1 MSGTRPRQLHF
12 GLFTYPGGH
21 HIAGWRHPSTPTHD
35 LGGFEFYKVMGQ
47 LAERGKF
54 DLIFVGDTLFTRE
67 KDGRFFGRQA
77 TSNPDPVSLISA
89 VSAVTE
95 HLGLVATLSTTYHE
109 PYAIAN
115 KFATL
120 DHLSGGRAGWN
131 VVTTWEDRA
140 SLNFSRDTAME
151 KADRYVRGKEFVD
164 ACKALWDSWEDGA
177 LLRDKASGRFLDPAR
192 IQAANH
198 ASPSFSVRGPLR
210 LPRSPQGWPVLV
222 QAGGSPPGRR
232 FAAQIAEAIFTA
244 QTKLEDAKAFRTT
257 IHAMMAQEGRRPEEV
272 VIMPGLSPLLGSTE
286 AEAKRLEEELGDL
299 VHPEVGVWMLSEN
312 LNFPLYD
319 YDPDERLPVDAIRA
333 VRMPTAN
340 VETTLRQA
348 EANGYTIAQAAR
360 VIARSR
366 SHQSFVG
373 TPEGLA
379 DLMQSW
385 LEAGACDGFNLMP
398 PYFPEQLR
406 VFVETVVPILQRRGL
421 YRQDYEGRTLRENL
435 GLARPPGR
443 GAAA

>member
-1 MSGTRPRQLHF
+1 MTAQRQLHL
-12 GLFTYPGGH
+12 GVFTYPGGH
-21 HIAGWRHPSTPTHD
+21 HVAGWRHPSTPAASVA
-35 LGGFEFYKVMGQ
+35 GFEYYRVLAQ

-54 DLIFVGDTLFTRE
+54 DLVFVGDTLFTRE

-77 TSNPDPVSLISA
+77 ISNPDPVSLISA

-140 SLNFSRDTAME
+140 ALNFSRDTAME

-164 ACKALWDSWEDGA
+164 ACTALWDSWEDGA
-177 LLRDKASGRFLDPAR
+177 LLREQAASRFADPAR
-192 IQAANH
+192 IHPANH
-198 ASPSFSVRGPLR
+198 ASPSFRVAGPLR
-210 LPRSPQGWPVLV
+210 LPRPIQGWPVLV

-244 QTKLEDAKAFRTT
+244 QTKMADAIAFRAAT
-257 IHAMMAQEGRRPEEV
+257 HALMAEYGRAPDQV

-286 AEAKRLEEELGDL
+286 AEAARLEEELAEL

-319 YDPDERLPVDAIRA
+319 RDPNEKLPIAEIRA

-340 VETTLRQA
+340 VETTLRTA
-348 EANGYTIAQAAR
+348 EAGNLTIAGAAR
-360 VIARSR
+360 VVARSR
-366 SHQSFVG
+366 AHQSFVG
-373 TPEGLA
+373 TPEALA
-379 DLMQSW
+379 DLMQTW
-385 LEAGACDGFNLMP
+385 LEAGASDGFNIMP

-406 VFVETVVPILQRRGL
+406 IFVEQVVPILQRRGIF
-421 YRQDYEGRTLRENL
+421 RRDYTGRTLRENM

-443 GAAA
+443 GAAG